1 MITVTTVQ
9 GKVYEGEL
17 FAIDPVTKSLS
28 IKNAS
33 GIFSIVNAHH
43 ISAINGSL
51 TETKAA
57 DFSKLG
63 VQ

>member
-1 MITVTTVQ
+1 MIKVTTVQ
-9 GKVYEGEL
+9 GKVIEGEL

-33 GIFSIVNAHH
+33 GTYSI
-43 ISAINGSL
+43 INIRHVSQITGSL
-51 TETKAA
+51 TEGKAA